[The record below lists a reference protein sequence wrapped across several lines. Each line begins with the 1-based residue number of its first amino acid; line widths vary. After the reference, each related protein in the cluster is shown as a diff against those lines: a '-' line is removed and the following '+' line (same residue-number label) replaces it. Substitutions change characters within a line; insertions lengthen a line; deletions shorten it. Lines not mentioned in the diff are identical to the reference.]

1 MESTEVS
8 FTAKDVMALRRKT
21 GLGMMDCKK
30 ALTECN
36 GDMAAAEE
44 WLRQQLKG
52 KMDARTERP
61 AAEGRIAIAVEGDQ
75 AAIIELRAET
85 DFTARNE
92 KFLAMAGELAGMAL
106 AKPAGAVDTDD
117 AMTARIDDVRIST
130 GENISFARGEK
141 IEGGGFGSYIH
152 HDGKRAALVQIEG
165 VADEELLRG
174 ICQHIVAHVP
184 PPLGVTEQDVPADAM
199 DKVRRD
205 AQQEAAET
213 GKPPPRRGAGSR
225 RHRQASRDR
234 PEDRRGQ
241 GPQVPPAEHAAQPD
255 VREGPRRQDPGQKGV
270 AAGRHHQAFRPLH
283 RRDLLGKYATLL

>member
-8 FTAKDVMALRRKT
+8 FTAKDVMALRQKT

-36 GDMAAAEE
+36 GSMEAAEE
-44 WLRQQLKG
+44 WLRHQLKG

-61 AAEGRIAIAVEGDQ
+61 AAEGRIAISIEGDQ
-75 AAIIELRAET
+75 AAIIEVRAET

-92 KFLAMAGELAGMAL
+92 QFQAMVSELAGMAL
-106 AKPAGAVDTDD
+106 SRSAGAVQADD
-117 AMTARIDDVRIST
+117 AMTARVDDVRIST

-141 IEGGGFGSYIH
+141 LEGGGFGGYVH

-165 VADEELLRG
+165 TADEDLLRG

-199 DKVRRD
+199 DKVRAE
-205 AQQEAAET
+205 AQQEAAES
-213 GKPPPRRGAGSR
+213 GKP
-225 RHRQASRDR
+225 
-234 PEDRRGQ
+234 
-241 GPQVPPAEHAAQPD
+241 AEIVEKIAEGK
-255 VREGPRRQDPGQKGV
+255 VR
-270 AAGRHHQAFRPLH
+270 
-283 RRDLLGKYATLL
+283 KYLQQNTLLNQMYVKDPAGKTPVKKVLPKDVTVKRFVRYTVGAD